1 MTHNKI
7 TDISGMADYNND
19 TSWFLQNEEEDYISR
34 SSNSSGTTVDLMS
47 LDYPEAAGCQVQ
59 GATDEELHWFEDF
72 SYWTEGVVQLALGIY
87 IVACYAR
94 LETSFA
100 KHRYWQTFFNFLV
113 RLCRVCGQQHG
124 DPNIV
129 HKEDEQHL

>member
-72 SYWTEGVVQLALGIY
+72 SYWTEGVVQLALGILY
-87 IVACYAR
+87 CCLPRSIGD
-94 LETSFA
+94 
-100 KHRYWQTFFNFLV
+100 K
-113 RLCRVCGQQHG
+113 LC
-124 DPNIV
+124 
-129 HKEDEQHL
+129 